1 MATFLSL
8 ALDLALY
15 MRTLYK
21 RWMML
26 YRYTLYL
33 ALYTGMFSVAR
44 WDSRCRYTYTVV
56 PCPCT
61 LAIWRSPLKYLNR
74 YLIIKNSKIFMIMSK
89 IFR

>member
-1 MATFLSL
+1 M
-8 ALDLALY
+8 
-15 MRTLYK
+15 
-21 RWMML
+21 
-26 YRYTLYL
+26 LYL

-74 YLIIKNSKIFMIMSK
+74 YLIIKVSKIFITMSK
-89 IFR
+89 IMKTSLPYFRVKLSCVCLMFAERKK